1 MKPIVDNIVV
11 QESKNLYKW
20 ATIFNRLQRNF
31 FIEEVKLRREKQ
43 IEDFVLLN
51 GFKRIKMVTD
61 TDILASIKNKEVRS
75 SVESDLVIITDQKF
89 SRYPCPVL
97 IQKIE
102 WYLTRCP
109 NLYLCLNRHY
119 INIDNSYHD
128 TELDANFN
136 LAITQWLKKNLTNT
150 TIIDLSLDYIDY
162 GQAFTWAIPDR
173 QYFITKHD

>member
-1 MKPIVDNIVV
+1 MIPRVNNIIV

-20 ATIFNRLQRNF
+20 ARIFNRLQRNF
-31 FIEEVKLRREKQ
+31 FIEDLKLRREKQ

-51 GFKRIKMVTD
+51 EFHRIKFVID
-61 TDILASIKNKEVRS
+61 TDVLSAIKNREVPT

-89 SRYPCPVL
+89 SRYPCL
-97 IQKIE
+97 FLLEKIK
-102 WYLTRCP
+102 WYLNRCP

-136 LAITQWLKKNLTNT
+136 LAITQWFKKNLTNIT
-150 TIIDLSLDYIDY
+150 VIDMSLDYVDY
-162 GQAFTWAIPDR
+162 GQAFTWAVPDR
-173 QYFITKHD
+173 HYFLTKHD